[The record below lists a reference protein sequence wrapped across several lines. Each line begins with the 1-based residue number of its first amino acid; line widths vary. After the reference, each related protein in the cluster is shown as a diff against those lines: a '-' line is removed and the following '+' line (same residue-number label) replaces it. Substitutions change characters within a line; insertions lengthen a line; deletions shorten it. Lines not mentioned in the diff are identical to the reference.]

1 MMTNNYK
8 PFIAGVP
15 ISIERLK
22 DSLQEM
28 GHEVTVFAP
37 SYENMTPEEGVV
49 RYDTMKSG
57 VWGGAVIPNGFDTA
71 IEEAFAQGDFDVIHV
86 HHPMIIGWTAI
97 YLSKKYHVPLTF
109 TYHTRYEQYLHYLG
123 LGGFKKVMP
132 AYVRA
137 FASQCD
143 VVIAPTQGMKEYLE
157 EAGVSSPVAVLP
169 TGLTADSFLPE
180 REKVRNLRAGLLK
193 GKKYL
198 FVTVARLARE
208 KNIGFLLK
216 SLSLRKKQGKH
227 DFVLAL
233 VGDGPE
239 KNSLAKAALQLGL
252 SDETVF
258 VGKVPNCEIKN
269 YCAAADLFLFAS
281 TTETQGIVSLEAM
294 AAGTPVLSVYATG
307 TKDIVVNGKNG
318 YMTDESTAD
327 FAGRLEEILSAGQMR
342 RLAAGAL
349 ETAGAY
355 SAGEIAG
362 RALSCYSA
370 AIYMRREKEQLHRVN
385 LA

>member
-239 KNSLAKAALQLGL
+239 KNSLAKTALQLGL

-327 FAGRLEEILSAGQMR
+327 FAGRLEEILSTGQMR
-342 RLAAGAL
+342 WLAAGAL